1 MKQLWLVLLA
11 SVSLTGVA
19 HAGGL
24 DDAKAGFAAAKRGE
38 YQAAVYFSTLA
49 LESGELSAKTQAIA
63 HNNRGYAHDLL
74 GAGGR
79 AIFDYGQAIR
89 IDPKFAVAYNNWGFV
104 LNAKGEHVRAAADF
118 SEAIRLK
125 PNYADAF
132 NNRGIAFANLADLD
146 RAIEDYNQ
154 AIKLNPTLYQA
165 YNNRGYARFQ
175 LGQFDTAAR
184 DLDVVVRVRPNYY
197 YSILWHH
204 LASMRADKANQE
216 VFAAHAERLDLEEWP
231 GPVMRLFLG
240 ELSVDE
246 MLDIEFDADPKRAR
260 QQRCELFFYLGQYH
274 LLAGDK
280 SAAVEAFQKA
290 VESGLPRFTEFRAA
304 ERELRHLGRQRVS
317 DVPAKL
323 RQ

>member
-1 MKQLWLVLLA
+1 MKHLLLVLLA
-11 SVSLTGVA
+11 SVGLASMA

-38 YQAAVYFSTLA
+38 YQAAIYFSTLA
-49 LESGELSAKTQAIA
+49 LESGELKPSVQAIA
-63 HNNRGYAHDLL
+63 LNNRGYAHDLL
-74 GAGGR
+74 GASNR
-79 AIFDYGQAIR
+79 AIRDYGEAIR
-89 IDPKFAVAYNNWGFV
+89 IDPAFAVAYHTRGFA
-104 LNAKGEHVRAAADF
+104 LNSRGKHVRAAADF

-125 PNYADAF
+125 PNYSDAF

-175 LGQFDTAAR
+175 LGRFDTAAR
-184 DLDVVVRVRPNYY
+184 DLDVVIRVRPNFY

-204 LASMRADKANQE
+204 LATSRAGKANDE
-216 VFAAHAERLDLEEWP
+216 VFAARAERLDLEVWP

-246 MLDIEFDADPKRAR
+246 MVDVEFDADPKQAR
-260 QQRCELFFYLGQYH
+260 QQQCEMLFYLGQYH

-280 SAAVEAFQKA
+280 GAAAEAFQRA
-290 VESGLPRFTEFRAA
+290 VETGIPGYTEFRAA
-304 ERELRHLGRQRVS
+304 ERELRHLGRHRVS